1 LEIAWRN
8 LSLKNSSV
16 DLKPSEPHHL
26 NLGTPMHPIQVE
38 ETAKE
43 SDEAYGEISAQPKIG
58 IKVHTIRSADWF
70 PALLKHLT
78 DQDGR
83 LRG

>member
-1 LEIAWRN
+1 
-8 LSLKNSSV
+8 
-16 DLKPSEPHHL
+16 
-26 NLGTPMHPIQVE
+26 MHPIQVE